1 MVQVHLGPRPP
12 RSLCWAHFASEALV
26 KKLIV
31 LALAAVAGYLVYRKI
46 SADRA
51 EQDLWNEATA
61 WGEVDTYAA
70 DVDLR

>member
-1 MVQVHLGPRPP
+1 MVQVHLGPRPVGPTP
-12 RSLCWAHFASEALV
+12 REAHV

-31 LALAAVAGYLVYRKI
+31 LAIAAVAGYLVYRKI

>member
-1 MVQVHLGPRPP
+1 MPQE
-12 RSLCWAHFASEALV
+12 AHV